1 MKKAIV
7 LWLLLLVP
15 LFLSAQEVEYKV
27 FKIKGEVCKT
37 QKKGKSV
44 QKEMLNEIQGWEKW
58 TGY

>member
-27 FKIKGEVCKT
+27 FKIKGEVSKT

-44 QKEMLNEIQGWEKW
+44 QKEMLKIMDS
-58 TGY
+58 

>member
-37 QKKGKSV
+37 QKKGK
-44 QKEMLNEIQGWEKW
+44 EKPRQPLSIKAFGVW
-58 TGY
+58 S